1 MSVNRSL
8 LYGSDRLPTKLGTDI
23 NKSESITFRLDN
35 DTIKQL
41 RHEADQQD
49 ISTNALVN
57 HILKEHIK
65 WHSNAPRAGFI
76 AVRRSLIMNLMNFLS
91 ERDIVSVAENVAK
104 STNKDSILLL
114 EKEYTIKSALQFLE
128 NWMKIS
134 GYVYRHEEIKDDQN
148 RHIYV
153 IQHDMGMKWSIYLAN
168 LYQLLF
174 DELNENNKRIEFEK
188 TENTLAFTVNCI

>member
-1 MSVNRSL
+1 L
-8 LYGSDRLPTKLGTDI
+8 QTEPGTGI

-35 DTIKQL
+35 DTIKRL
-41 RHEADQQD
+41 RHEASQQD

-65 WHSNAPRAGFI
+65 WHSNASKAGFI
-76 AVRRSLIMNLMNFLS
+76 SVRRSLIMNLMSFLS
-91 ERDIVSVAENVAK
+91 EQEIVSVAESVAK
-104 STNKDSILLL
+104 STNKDSILLF

-134 GYVYRHEEIKDDQN
+134 GYVYRHEETKEEKN
-148 RHIYV
+148 RHMYV
-153 IQHDMGMKWSIYLAN
+153 IQHDMGMKWSIYLSN

-174 DELNENNKRIEFEK
+174 DELNENNKKIEFEK